1 MTDTIDIAEHAP
13 PQDILAE
20 SITLGAMMLSP
31 SVADAI
37 TEIVNASDFYRPVH
51 AAIFEA
57 IQRLAARGEPFDG
70 AVVAGELAKTGEISR
85 VGGVPYL
92 HTLIE
97 AVPVAANGPHYAHQV
112 ADAATRRRVGEA
124 GVKAQMLARSGA
136 EVAEVRE
143 LAQQAMYEATTDV
156 RDRAIIT
163 SVGDLIG
170 PAIERMESMARGD
183 MPPGIST
190 GFADLDRLL
199 GGGFRPGQLIIP
211 AGRTSMGKSVITQN
225 WLWHAAKTTMRPV
238 VLFSVEMS
246 RDEMMARLIAEVAS
260 VSLSRITEGG
270 IDDGDRRRIAA
281 AEQKILAV
289 PMFIV
294 DTVRTIPGIRAYLR
308 RFRARMDDLAMFGVD
323 YLQELTPVFAGRR
336 LDRHLEVGEFARDLK
351 QMAQD
356 QQATCIAPCQLNR
369 GPENRPGKVPGL
381 ADLRESGNLE
391 QTADVAVLLHRP
403 SYYDKASPRAGE
415 ADFIV
420 AKNRNGPTDTITVTE
435 QLHLSRFRD
444 MVTLGEPEPRGWE

>member
-1 MTDTIDIAEHAP
+1 MTTAINTEEHIPA
-13 PQDILAE
+13 QDILAE
-20 SITLGAMMLSP
+20 SITLGAMMISP

-37 TEIVNASDFYRPVH
+37 TEIVKASDFYRPVH
-51 AAIFEA
+51 ATIFSAID
-57 IQRLAARGEPFDG
+57 RLAARGEPFDG
-70 AVVAGELAKTGEISR
+70 AMVAGELSESGDISK
-85 VGGVPYL
+85 VGGVSYL

-97 AVPVAANGPHYAHQV
+97 AVPVAANGPHYARKV
-112 ADAATRRRVGEA
+112 ADAATRRRIAEA
-124 GVKAQMLARSGA
+124 GVKAQVLARSGA
-136 EVAEVRE
+136 NVTDVRE
-143 LAQQAMYEATTDV
+143 QAQQAMYEATTDI

-170 PAIERMESMARGD
+170 PAIQRIEATARGELE
-183 MPPGIST
+183 PGIPT

-225 WLWHAAKTTMRPV
+225 LLWHAARTTMRPV

-246 RDEMMARLIAEVAS
+246 QDEMMARLLAEVAS
-260 VSLSRITEGG
+260 VSLTRITEGG
-270 IDDGDRRRIAA
+270 IDDRDRERMAM
-281 AEQKILAV
+281 AEEVILSV

-294 DTVRTIPGIRAYLR
+294 DTVRTTPGIRSYLR
-308 RFRARMDDLAMFGVD
+308 RFRSRMGDLAMFGVD
-323 YLQELTPVFAGRR
+323 YLQDLTPVHSGRR
-336 LDRHLEVGEFARDLK
+336 LDRHLEVGEFARNLK
-351 QMAQD
+351 TMAQD

-369 GPENRPGKVPGL
+369 GPESRPGKVPGL

-391 QTADVAVLLHRP
+391 QSADVAILLHRP
-403 SYYDKASPRAGE
+403 SYYDKNHARAGE

-420 AKNRNGPTDTITVTE
+420 AKNRNGPTDTVTVAE

-444 MVTLGEPEPRGWE
+444 MTVMGTPEPRSWE